1 MKHTLFCLLRHGETV
16 WNRAK
21 RIQGQAESAL
31 THVGREQA
39 EAWGRAL
46 VAWGFQ
52 RILSSDLG
60 RAVETAE
67 LCNRSLKLPREQD
80 PRLREQHWGR
90 WQGCV
95 LRELRQDD
103 LEIMVRLERA
113 GWEFR
118 PPDGESRTE
127 MYTRIRQ
134 ALLDAAAR
142 HAGERILVV
151 THRGVLRTLDYGIT
165 GCDYMPGSPEPVRRG
180 RLLLVKIRGG
190 VLEVVARDAY
200 LDVPYPPLHGAAS

>member
-1 MKHTLFCLLRHGETV
+1 MKHTLFCLLRHGETL

-21 RIQGQAESAL
+21 RIQGQAESPL
-31 THVGREQA
+31 TPEGQEQA
-39 EAWGRAL
+39 KAWGRAL
-46 VAWGFQ
+46 TAWGFQ

-67 LCNRSLKLPREQD
+67 LCNLSLYLPHERD

-103 LEIMVRLERA
+103 LEIMDRLERA

-118 PPDGESRTE
+118 PPGGESRTE
-127 MYTRIRQ
+127 MYARIRE
-134 ALLDAAAR
+134 ALLDAATR

-165 GCDYMPGSPEPVRRG
+165 GCDYMPGSPESTRRG
-180 RLLLVKIRGG
+180 RLLLVRVRGD
-190 VLEVVARDAY
+190 VLEVAGRDAP
-200 LDVPYPPLHGAAS
+200 LDVPYPPDQES